1 MVSSESAQKICNT
14 KGDRR
19 VEKQKGR
26 DQAEGEA
33 RKAKSI
39 AKRIT
44 KKPN

>member
-1 MVSSESAQKICNT
+1 MHKKYVTQRGTAES
-14 KGDRR
+14 
-19 VEKQKGR
+19 EKQKGS